1 MLDAVLR
8 VFGNEFDVGTFLQK
22 NSVSVQ
28 VQPFLKGEPDILGNP
43 NSDSGFDAIISER
56 ENPTENM
63 AEVQAFLTKNEPLF
77 TELKSLKVSCIID
90 IGCGVDAANE
100 FSPSV
105 HLSTELLGLC
115 HMLNVSIEFS
125 AYPN

>member
-8 VFGNEFDVGTFLQK
+8 VLGDEFDVGAFLQK
-22 NSVSVQ
+22 HPLSVQ

-43 NSDSGFDAIISER
+43 NSDSGFDAIVSET
-56 ENPTENM
+56 ENPTDNLI
-63 AEVQAFLTKNEPLF
+63 EVHTFLTRNEPFF
-77 TELKSLKVSCIID
+77 TELKSLDVSCVID

-105 HLSTELLGLC
+105 HLTTEMLGLC

-125 AYPN
+125 PYPN